1 MLKFNKKMI
10 DVIQKEFFNNPNFVI
25 ENKNDTF
32 EKVLESEFLIT
43 DWSGIGMEFSFIT
56 ERPVIFINT
65 EKKINNLKFNDIN
78 AIPLEESIREKIGV
92 IVEPNEL
99 DKIEEV
105 LTTFQNNQNLFKS
118 EIVKQREKNLYNFR
132 NSKEYITD
140 KLIELEKI

>member
-32 EKVLESEFLIT
+32 EKMLESEFLIT

-78 AIPLEESIREKIGV
+78 AIPL
-92 IVEPNEL
+92 
-99 DKIEEV
+99 
-105 LTTFQNNQNLFKS
+105 
-118 EIVKQREKNLYNFR
+118 KNR
-132 NSKEYITD
+132 
-140 KLIELEKI
+140 